1 MCQATKRLFLVSL
14 NGQDMVSFYEKQD
27 GKLLGIE
34 SLKVNCWVNIAPP
47 FNSLELDKLS
57 EELQVPLDFLTDPL
71 DIDERTRFEIEDDV
85 KFIVV
90 NTPALNK
97 EGVDDLTLYITVPIG
112 IIITPQHII
121 TISSYETAV
130 IQSFVE
136 DKVKNFNQL
145 DVSLFVLQILEQ
157 NVYTYLRCLKDI
169 NVRRNIIEQ
178 DVYESSKN
186 QDLKSLLSLEKSFVY
201 FVTALSSNALL
212 KQRIQRMDLL
222 SIQHDEEKS
231 DLLEDIMIDNSQAQE
246 MAHIYSNI
254 LSNTMGAL
262 ASMISNNLNVVMQR
276 LTLITIIL
284 MVPTLVA
291 SFYGMN
297 VADLPLKDTPYAFWL
312 LFGGSMIFSISLVLF
327 FRSKR
332 MF

>member
-1 MCQATKRLFLVSL
+1 
-14 NGQDMVSFYEKQD
+14 MVCYYEKKD
-27 GKLLGIE
+27 SGLVEISSPKL
-34 SLKVNCWVNIAPP
+34 NCWVNISPP
-47 FNSLELDKLS
+47 FNAVEIDQLAEQLS
-57 EELQVPLDFLTDPL
+57 VPLDFLTDPL

-90 NTPALNK
+90 NTPALNE
-97 EGVDDLTLYITVPIG
+97 EGVDDMTLYITVPIG
-112 IIITPQHII
+112 IILTTEHII

-130 IQSFVE
+130 IQTFIE
-136 DKVKNFNQL
+136 DKVRNFSPT

-169 NVRRNIIEQ
+169 NVRRNVIEQ
-178 DVYESSKN
+178 DVYKSSKN
-186 QDLKSLLSLEKSFVY
+186 QDLKSLLSLEKSLVY

-222 SIQHDEEKS
+222 SIQHDEEKA

-262 ASMISNNLNVVMQR
+262 ASMISNNLNEVMQR

-297 VADLPLKDTPYAFWL
+297 VLDLPMHDSPYAFWV
-312 LFGGSMIFSISLVLF
+312 LFGGSMLFSISLVVF

>member
-1 MCQATKRLFLVSL
+1 
-14 NGQDMVSFYEKQD
+14 MVRYFEKQKKA
-27 GKLLGIE
+27 KLKELDV
-34 SLKVNCWVNIAPP
+34 LKKGCWVNISPP
-47 FNSLELDKLS
+47 FNAVEIDQLAEQLDI
-57 EELQVPLDFLTDPL
+57 PIDFLTDPL

-90 NTPALNK
+90 NTPALNEK
-97 EGVDDLTLYITVPIG
+97 GRDDLTLYITVPIG
-112 IIITPQHII
+112 IIITSEHII

-130 IQSFVE
+130 MQKFIEEKVRSFNPQ
-136 DKVKNFNQL
+136 DF
-145 DVSLFVLQILEQ
+145 SLFILQILEQ

-169 NVRRNIIEQ
+169 NVRRNIIEKE
-178 DVYESSKN
+178 VYESSQNK
-186 QDLKSLLSLEKSFVY
+186 DLKRLLSLEKSLVY

-212 KQRIQRMDLL
+212 KQKIHRMDLL
-222 SIQHDEEKS
+222 SIQTDEEKA

-246 MAHIYSNI
+246 MAHIYTNI
-254 LSNTMGAL
+254 LSNTMDAL
-262 ASMISNNLNVVMQR
+262 ASMISNNLNEVMQR

-297 VADLPLKDTPYAFWL
+297 VNNLPLQESPYAFWFL
-312 LFGGSMIFSISLVLF
+312 LGGSMLFSFSLVIF

-332 MF
+332 MI

>member
-1 MCQATKRLFLVSL
+1 
-14 NGQDMVSFYEKQD
+14 MVRFFEKQKK
-27 GKLLGIE
+27 GTLQELE
-34 SLKVNCWVNIAPP
+34 SLTRGCWVNISPP
-47 FNSLELDKLS
+47 FNAVEIDQLAEQLD
-57 EELQVPLDFLTDPL
+57 VPIDFLTDPL

-90 NTPALNK
+90 NTPALNE
-97 EGVDDLTLYITVPIG
+97 EGRDDLTLYVTVPIG
-112 IIITPQHII
+112 IIMTGEHLI

-130 IQSFVE
+130 MQKFMEGKVRSF
-136 DKVKNFNQL
+136 DPKDF
-145 DVSLFVLQILEQ
+145 SLFVLQILEQ

-169 NVRRNIIEQ
+169 NVRRNIIEKE
-178 DVYESSKN
+178 VYESSQNK
-186 QDLKSLLSLEKSFVY
+186 DLKRLLSLEKSLVY

-212 KQRIQRMDLL
+212 KQKLQRMDLL
-222 SIQHDEEKS
+222 GIQKDEEKA

-246 MAHIYSNI
+246 MAHIYTNI

-262 ASMISNNLNVVMQR
+262 ASMISNNLNEVMQR

-297 VADLPLKDTPYAFWL
+297 VNNLPLQESPYAFWFL
-312 LFGGSMIFSISLVLF
+312 LGGSMLFSFSLVLF

-332 MF
+332 MI